1 MGKHLLLLLLLLLG
15 LSVLLGCVQ
24 ALKCFQCPRF
34 NAAGTCESLEGVCE
48 TRGSQQCFLKKVY
61 EGRRSPARPP
71 GRWLCRCPSHLN
83 PAPEG
88 HAQFLLIPWVAAAS
102 HQYLLSALSPAGG
115 SLQHGSQGCEDLCV
129 PMSFSRPNIEV
140 DFMCCGDQSFCNK
153 FEA

>member
-61 EGRRSPARPP
+61 EG
-71 GRWLCRCPSHLN
+71 
-83 PAPEG
+83 
-88 HAQFLLIPWVAAAS
+88 
-102 HQYLLSALSPAGG
+102 G